1 MLPFLLSFL
10 CNIPLYNCL
19 FDYLASSTHS
29 FRVKV
34 YEPKAEFHTFA
45 DNDNQTPTLKTLED
59 KKALLET
66 ILLAGADGNSA
77 RSMAEREELRVEES
91 DDGFFG
97 QLFASHFIQGK
108 LVINQQAKMT
118 FTSTE
123 DGVKPVSWSSNF
135 KLGARQHID
144 KCIQEHKQ
152 YDCINQAAQF
162 IKGSLN
168 RDFGVFDVF
177 VATTP
182 DGDFS
187 QAYHFQLDNS
197 NGEPQFE
204 VAVDKCSLALVRYVN
219 YQSDSSL
226 LH

>member
-1 MLPFLLSFL
+1 MRSFLLFSFL
-10 CNIPLYNCL
+10 CNIPLSSCL
-19 FDYLASSTHS
+19 FDYSISSTHS
-29 FRVKV
+29 FRVKI

-45 DNDNQTPTLKTLED
+45 DNAVSQTPLKTLED
-59 KKALLET
+59 KKALFET
-66 ILLAGADGNSA
+66 LLLAGVDGNSA

-91 DDGFFG
+91 DDGFFL
-97 QLFASHFIQGK
+97 QLFASHHIQGK
-108 LVINQQAKMT
+108 AVINQQAKMT

-123 DGVKPVSWSSNF
+123 DGEHVKPVSWSTNF
-135 KLGARQHID
+135 NLGGRQQIN
-144 KCIQEHKQ
+144 KCIQEHTQ

-162 IKGSLN
+162 IKGTLN
-168 RDFGVFDVF
+168 RDFGVFDVL

-187 QAYHFQLDNS
+187 PVYHFQLDNA

-219 YQSDSSL
+219 YQSDSS
-226 LH
+226 